1 MKRFRVISIV
11 FMLFSL
17 AEISCAANN
26 NSNNQDSPRSGVP
39 FSSLCDEHFAC
50 MNGIYELLKGIQ
62 DTDSAEAAVPELSR
76 LHQKNREIESQMRY
90 ILRSEAPAYRQ
101 YVKQVRPIIRNIFEE
116 EDRIDRQGYYNSA
129 NLRAL
134 FIVAPTYSASVKSAK

>member
-1 MKRFRVISIV
+1 MKHRLQGDKKTLASDGWEPGLILAQRWGRP
-11 FMLFSL
+11 SL
-17 AEISCAANN
+17 AG
-26 NSNNQDSPRSGVP
+26 GV
-39 FSSLCDEHFAC
+39 LCV
-50 MNGIYELLKGIQ
+50 
-62 DTDSAEAAVPELSR
+62 DSAEAAVPELSR
-76 LHQKNREIESQMRY
+76 LHPKNREIESQMRY

-134 FIVAPTYSASVKSAK
+134 FIVAPTYSASVKTAK